1 LYERRPDRLPG
12 LGDLQFLK
20 HGTSGDEEVR
30 RVAARPVVGQRSGE
44 IMVYYAITDMCPAQM
59 SKRKDEWHN

>member
-1 LYERRPDRLPG
+1 MNEDLIDY
-12 LGDLQFLK
+12 LGWAICKSLK

-30 RVAARPVVGQRSGE
+30 RVAARPVVGRRSGE